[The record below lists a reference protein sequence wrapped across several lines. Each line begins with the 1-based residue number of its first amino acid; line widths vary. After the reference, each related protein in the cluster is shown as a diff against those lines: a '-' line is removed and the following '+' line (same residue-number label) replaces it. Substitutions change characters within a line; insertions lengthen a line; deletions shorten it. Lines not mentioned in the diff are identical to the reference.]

1 MLSGMLLPLALA
13 LFALGLLTVRTAPP
27 WSPWKLAV
35 LAGEFGHW
43 IAPFAALVAGSAW
56 ASASPLGATPT
67 ATTALA
73 LAATVLLLKPAL
85 QARRLAASLPR
96 ALGERFGEPTAPA
109 TPFSLSRLYLGQ
121 PPVRVHPREYTFGPG
136 LPLDFYPAQ
145 GRNGHGPAPC
155 VIVIHGG
162 GWDGGD
168 RHQLPELNHH
178 LAHRGYAVAAIS
190 YRLAPS
196 SIWPAQR
203 EDTLA
208 ALAFLKAHAA
218 ELGIDPTRLVLLGRS
233 AGGQIAQTVAYTAVD
248 PAIRGIIAFY
258 APSDLIFGYQST
270 HEEDMLR
277 SPSLMRQFLGGTP
290 ETARANY
297 ESASALF
304 HVHPHCP
311 ATLLLHGR
319 NDSIAWHVHSGRLD
333 ERLGTAGVPRCYVAL
348 PWATHAFDFTL
359 QGPGGQLSTFAVDW
373 FLDRVTGA

>member
-1 MLSGMLLPLALA
+1 MLAGMLLPLALA
-13 LFALGLLTVRTAPP
+13 LFALGLLTVRPAPP
-27 WSPWKLAV
+27 WSPWKLAI

-43 IAPFAALVAGSAW
+43 LAPFAALVGVSAW
-56 ASASPLGATPT
+56 ASASPPGAAPT

-73 LAATVLLLKPAL
+73 LVAAGLLLKPVFE
-85 QARRLAASLPR
+85 ARRLAAALPR
-96 ALGERFGEPTAPA
+96 SLGEQFGPRPAPETA
-109 TPFSLSRLYLGQ
+109 FSVSRLYLGHCAA
-121 PPVRVHPREYTFGPG
+121 PVAAREYRFGPG

-155 VIVIHGG
+155 VVVIHGG

-168 RHQLPELNHH
+168 RRQLPDLNHH
-178 LAHRGYAVAAIS
+178 LARRGYAVAAIS

-208 ALAFLKAHAA
+208 ALRFLKEHAP
-218 ELGIDPTRLVLLGRS
+218 ELGIDPGRLVLLGRS
-233 AGGQIAQTVAYTAVD
+233 AGGQIAQTVAYTAGD
-248 PAIRGIIAFY
+248 PAIRGVIAFY

-319 NDSIAWHVHSGRLD
+319 NDSIAWHMHSLRLD
-333 ERLGTAGVPRCYVAL
+333 ESLGRAGVPRCYVAL

-359 QGPGGQLSTFAVDW
+359 RGPGGQLSTFAVDW
-373 FLDRVTGA
+373 FLDRVTRD